1 MELSARLKIS
11 QRNPPLWVTLKD
23 VFNLRLFW
31 NVIFRVPVIIVLQPA
46 RELMVISKSVVEV
59 PGNSR
64 QNEAQIEFS
73 RLRMDRHIPLLST
86 NL

>member
-1 MELSARLKIS
+1 
-11 QRNPPLWVTLKD
+11 
-23 VFNLRLFW
+23 
-31 NVIFRVPVIIVLQPA
+31 
-46 RELMVISKSVVEV
+46 MVISKSVVEV
-59 PGNSR
+59 PGNAR